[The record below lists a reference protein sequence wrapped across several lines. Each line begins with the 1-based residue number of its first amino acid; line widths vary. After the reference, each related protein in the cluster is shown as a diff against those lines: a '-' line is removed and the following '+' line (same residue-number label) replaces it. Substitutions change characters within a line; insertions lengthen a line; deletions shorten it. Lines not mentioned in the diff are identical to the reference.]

1 MDSSSFYIYNA
12 SAGSG
17 KTFTL
22 VKEYLKLLIK
32 SPYNNAYKYIL
43 ALTFT
48 NKAVGEMKSR
58 VIETLKEFADDNIL
72 TEPNSMFNVL
82 CKELNIEPK
91 QLQKKSEALLK
102 NIVHNYA
109 AFDISTLDKFTQ
121 KLIRTFAYDLRLPLN
136 FEVEL
141 DTETLLSKAVDNLIS
156 RAGENKELT
165 KTLIDFAIEKAD
177 DDKSWDITYDFKEIS
192 KLLTNENHIAAIEK
206 LKDKQLN
213 DFKELKQ
220 LLRDNIKSSEL
231 KITEKAQEVIDVI
244 NNNGLEFGDFSRSY
258 LPNFFAKMASGNFN
272 ITFTPKWQ
280 IDLVEGGTLYPKKV
294 SDETAAIIDG
304 MQQAIAE
311 NFTTI
316 KNDIGH
322 LKFLKNFYKNTT
334 PLSVI
339 NEISKELNLI
349 KEDQNTLL
357 ISEFNTII
365 SEHIKEQPAPFI
377 YERIGEKFKHYF
389 IDEFQ
394 DTSVMQWENLIPL
407 IDNALSGAN
416 TSSLIVGDAKQ
427 AIYRWRGGKA
437 EQFIDLYNHTKQPFQ
452 VNAETIQLDYNYRSF
467 EHIVTF
473 NNSFFK
479 HLSSFAFS
487 NPTYQELY
495 STSSQKPFLDKKG
508 YVDISFLELNDTT
521 TEEKNEIY
529 AQKVLDTIQSCL
541 DLGYNKQDI
550 CILVRKKKEG
560 VAIANFLSE
569 ANIDIISSETL
580 LLNNA
585 PEIQFI
591 INTIKTILD
600 DKDYQVKVDVLSFL
614 VEQHINI
621 EDQHQ
626 FFKDLVHLPMHNFF
640 NEITQYGY
648 HFNVNEF
655 IQLPIYEAIE
665 LIIYSFKLTQTSNA
679 YIQFFLDVLLDY
691 SQKHNANLI
700 GFLSYYEEK
709 KDNLSIV
716 SPEGQNAVQIMT
728 IHKSKGLEF
737 PIVIFPFADLD
748 IYKEQ
753 NAHIWFPIDKE
764 KYNDFD
770 ISYLN
775 FNPDLELLNGQGA
788 DLYHQRRGELELD
801 NINLLYVA
809 LTRPV
814 EQLYVISNYNLDSK
828 GNEKLKHYSGLFIN
842 YLKSEG
848 LWNDNQLHYSVGN
861 PKKESSNKTQTT
873 TQEQNSFISF
883 PKKQHNINI
892 VANSGYIWDTT
903 QEDAIEK
910 GNLIHLLLS
919 KINSEE
925 DIDYTFESF
934 LENGLISKE
943 QYKQLYNDVK
953 QLVNHPEINPYFNT
967 ELVIYN
973 ERDIITDNGEIIRP
987 DRLIFLS
994 DREVVL
1000 IDYKTGNHHQKYI
1013 QQLDHYQ
1020 SVIEKMDLKVVKKIL
1035 IYINDTIEIKEV

>member
-1 MDSSSFYIYNA
+1 
-12 SAGSG
+12 
-17 KTFTL
+17 
-22 VKEYLKLLIK
+22 
-32 SPYNNAYKYIL
+32 
-43 ALTFT
+43 
-48 NKAVGEMKSR
+48 
-58 VIETLKEFADDNIL
+58 
-72 TEPNSMFNVL
+72 
-82 CKELNIEPK
+82 
-91 QLQKKSEALLK
+91 
-102 NIVHNYA
+102 
-109 AFDISTLDKFTQ
+109 
-121 KLIRTFAYDLRLPLN
+121 
-136 FEVEL
+136 
-141 DTETLLSKAVDNLIS
+141 
-156 RAGENKELT
+156 
-165 KTLIDFAIEKAD
+165 
-177 DDKSWDITYDFKEIS
+177 
-192 KLLTNENHIAAIEK
+192 
-206 LKDKQLN
+206 
-213 DFKELKQ
+213 
-220 LLRDNIKSSEL
+220 
-231 KITEKAQEVIDVI
+231 
-244 NNNGLEFGDFSRSY
+244 
-258 LPNFFAKMASGNFN
+258 
-272 ITFTPKWQ
+272 
-280 IDLVEGGTLYPKKV
+280 
-294 SDETAAIIDG
+294 
-304 MQQAIAE
+304 
-311 NFTTI
+311 
-316 KNDIGH
+316 
-322 LKFLKNFYKNTT
+322 
-334 PLSVI
+334 
-339 NEISKELNLI
+339 
-349 KEDQNTLL
+349 
-357 ISEFNTII
+357 
-365 SEHIKEQPAPFI
+365 
-377 YERIGEKFKHYF
+377 
-389 IDEFQ
+389 
-394 DTSVMQWENLIPL
+394 
-407 IDNALSGAN
+407 
-416 TSSLIVGDAKQ
+416 
-427 AIYRWRGGKA
+427 
-437 EQFIDLYNHTKQPFQ
+437 
-452 VNAETIQLDYNYRSF
+452 
-467 EHIVTF
+467 
-473 NNSFFK
+473 
-479 HLSSFAFS
+479 
-487 NPTYQELY
+487 
-495 STSSQKPFLDKKG
+495 
-508 YVDISFLELNDTT
+508 
-521 TEEKNEIY
+521 
-529 AQKVLDTIQSCL
+529 
-541 DLGYNKQDI
+541 
-550 CILVRKKKEG
+550 
-560 VAIANFLSE
+560 
-569 ANIDIISSETL
+569 
-580 LLNNA
+580 
-585 PEIQFI
+585 
-591 INTIKTILD
+591 
-600 DKDYQVKVDVLSFL
+600 
-614 VEQHINI
+614 
-621 EDQHQ
+621 
-626 FFKDLVHLPMHNFF
+626 MHNFF

-700 GFLSYYEEK
+700 GFLSYFEEK

-814 EQLYVISNYNLDSK
+814 EQLYIISNYNLDSK

-848 LWNDNQLHYSVGN
+848 LWNDNQLHYSIGN
-861 PKKESSNKTQTT
+861 SKKESSNKTQTT

-943 QYKQLYNDVK
+943 QYKQLYDDVK